1 MRSGLIK
8 LRTYHERS
16 MIEHLNVGAELRK
29 GTFCTFINMLLNR
42 VDFSPRVEY
51 YFFKLLKAKFEV
63 NPVKHFNLMTCINEF
78 YKRIFKN

>member
-1 MRSGLIK
+1 
-8 LRTYHERS
+8 

-29 GTFCTFINMLLNR
+29 GTFCTVINMLLNR

-63 NPVKHFNLMTCINEF
+63 NP
-78 YKRIFKN
+78 R